1 MRLLIRRDFRIK
13 GDKEVTVPDT
23 ATSEPSILVS
33 QVDER
38 VLRITLNRPHKRN
51 AMDAEARQLLLAALR
66 DSHGKASVIILTG
79 AGRTFCSGMDLGQ
92 LTTGEAD
99 DNDELNR
106 SWNQVQDEIRRHPAI
121 VIASAEGYALG
132 GGSTLINVCDLAVV
146 AEDVQIGIP
155 ELGFGYYPG
164 LAGPAAQLRLTTKR
178 AAWMILTAKRINGVT
193 AVEWGMANLAVP
205 ADELESQT
213 LDLARHVAQFDPTA
227 LEYTKKALWTV
238 PMQISEWRAA
248 LEYGAYVNAEI
259 HSRTQTHE
267 GALKN
272 FIDGVPNPGQG
283 K

>member
-1 MRLLIRRDFRIK
+1 MMEP
-13 GDKEVTVPDT
+13 KEETVPD
-23 ATSEPSILVS
+23 AVVEEASILVTRI
-33 QVDER
+33 DER
-38 VLRITLNRPHKRN
+38 ILKITLNRPHKRN
-51 AMDAEARQLLLAALR
+51 AVDAEARQLLLAALR

-79 AGRTFCSGMDLGQ
+79 AGRTFCSGMDLTQ

-106 SWNQVQDEIRRHPAI
+106 SWNLVQDEIRRHPAI

-132 GGSTLINVCDLAVV
+132 GGSTLINVCDLAVL
-146 AEDVQIGIP
+146 AENVQIGIP

-164 LAGPAAQLRLTTKR
+164 LAGPAAQLRLTSKR
-178 AAWMILTAKRINGVT
+178 AAWMILTAKRISGVT

-205 ADELESQT
+205 ADDLESET
-213 LDLARHVAQFDPTA
+213 LELARHVSQFDPTA
-227 LEYTKKALWTV
+227 LEYTKKALWTI

-248 LEYGAYVNAEI
+248 LEHGAFVNAEI
-259 HSRTQTHE
+259 HSRTQSHE

-272 FIDGVPNPGQG
+272 FIEGVPNPGQG